1 MGIIVIF
8 TKESL
13 VKISQFKFLIKCS
26 IILSTER
33 IEDSNCTTSN
43 LIGLAVKNISIK
55 KLLKRY
61 MDSEQSNFGV
71 NFGHNVGEFFE
82 VDKPV
87 SVLIGEVNHLIDFSA
102 IEVLSNTGSNFLEF
116 FRSECSS
123 S

>member
-1 MGIIVIF
+1 
-8 TKESL
+8 
-13 VKISQFKFLIKCS
+13 
-26 IILSTER
+26 
-33 IEDSNCTTSN
+33 
-43 LIGLAVKNISIK
+43 
-55 KLLKRY
+55 

-123 S
+123 SWAIESFENSLKGCLAVVVSSETEDVKESREIDLSDVARVVDDG

>member
-1 MGIIVIF
+1 
-8 TKESL
+8 
-13 VKISQFKFLIKCS
+13 
-26 IILSTER
+26 
-33 IEDSNCTTSN
+33 
-43 LIGLAVKNISIK
+43 
-55 KLLKRY
+55 